1 MTPIKFLVNL
11 ANDYFVK
18 NNYTI
23 HTIIFRLSSSLIIIL
38 QFYMLYTETIEHSLE
53 NEADLNFVIPERK
66 KYYIFKKGENMK

>member
-23 HTIIFRLSSSLIIIL
+23 HTIIFRLTSSLIIIL
-38 QFYMLYTETIEHSLE
+38 Y
-53 NEADLNFVIPERK
+53 
-66 KYYIFKKGENMK
+66 